1 MKAIYNLFLLFVII
15 TFLFTS
21 CEDSKTG
28 FAIVVDTQSYENVK
42 AEIDAYAEVLEQE
55 GLTTHLLVKDYTL
68 PDSLR
73 NDLLELYNSSE
84 PIEGAV
90 FIGDVPIPVA
100 IDAQHMT
107 SAFKMDQKHYGD
119 EASVPTD
126 RFYDD
131 FDLIFDYIKQDS
143 IHPLRHF
150 YSLNYQSAQVISPDI
165 YSGRIK
171 MPEVENKYELLK
183 TYMQKVVAAHQEN
196 NPFDQFFFFAG
207 HGYNSESMV
216 ARLDEQ
222 VVLSQQLP
230 GNPNINYMDH
240 SRSDIIKFPYM
251 SELQRPELDMAMVHH
266 HGGEQTEYLSG
277 GPKTD
282 SYMVQIEMIKQYLRG
297 RLQRTDDAKEM
308 KEVKKSFMER
318 YDLPSSWFDGF
329 NDPEMMKKDS
339 IFAADLDLVVEDFKI
354 YDYKPNVRFIVFDAC
369 YNGSYHFDEYV
380 AGSYISAFGK
390 TVAAQGNTV
399 NSIQDKWPQEFIGLL
414 SLGMRVGEWN
424 KLVCYLET
432 HILGDPTYRFTS
444 VDPSM
449 DIQKLA
455 VSKTTN
461 DKTWLDLLD
470 SKYIDVQAYA
480 LKRLYDN
487 AYEGLSDLLL
497 DTYKTSVYGS
507 VRAECLILSS
517 QIDDEN
523 FIEILKLAL
532 FDDYELIQRF
542 AVKLAGDSGNEELIP
557 SMIELGFTNMSE
569 RVEFNYSNNIG
580 FFDDEKLLAE
590 FDKQVPEVKTIIK
603 AIEIIPQIRE
613 VFERSNER
621 YDETVEVIT
630 NPESSQKSLYNNIRN
645 LRNYN
650 YHLGVPVFLK
660 FLDESED
667 QELRQMLI
675 EALGWFN
682 LSVEK
687 QQIIDY
693 CNKLANDEAE
703 SEEIRQEAKKTVIR
717 LS

>member
-1 MKAIYNLFLLFVII
+1 MKHIRNLSIIAIILII
-15 TFLFTS
+15 VLTS
-21 CEDSKTG
+21 CSESKTG
-28 FAIVVDTQSYENVK
+28 FAIVVDSKSYENAK

-55 GLTTHLLVKDYTL
+55 GLTTHLIVKDYTL

-73 NDLLELYNSSE
+73 SDLLALYNSSE

-107 SAFKMDQKHYGD
+107 SAFKMDQKRYGD

-150 YSLNYQSAQVISPDI
+150 YSLNYQSAQVVSPDI

-171 MPEVENKYELLK
+171 MPEVENKYELLRA
-183 TYMQKVVAAHQEN
+183 YMNKVVAAHKED

-222 VVLSQQLP
+222 VVLSQQLL

-240 SRSDIIKFPYM
+240 SRSDIIKFQYM
-251 SELQRPELDMAMVHH
+251 SELQRPELDMAIVHH

-282 SYMVQIEMIKQYLRG
+282 SYQMQMEMIKQYLRG
-297 RLQRTDDAKEM
+297 RLRRTDDASEM
-308 KEVKKSFMER
+308 REVKKSFMER
-318 YDLPSSWFDGF
+318 YDLPSSWFDGV
-329 NDPEMMKKDS
+329 NDAEMIQKDS
-339 IFAADLDLVVEDFKI
+339 IFAADLDLIVEDFKV
-354 YDYKPNVRFIVFDAC
+354 YDYKPNVRFVVFDAC
-369 YNGSYHFDEYV
+369 YNGSFHFDEYLS
-380 AGSYISAFGK
+380 GSYISAAGK
-390 TVAAQGNTV
+390 TIAAQGNTV

-424 KLVCYLET
+424 KMVCYLET
-432 HILGDPTYRFTS
+432 HIIGDPTYRFTS

-455 VSKTTN
+455 VSPSTN
-461 DKTWLDLLD
+461 NKTWLGLLD
-470 SKYIDVQAYA
+470 SKYIDVRAYA
-480 LKRLYDN
+480 LRRLYDN
-487 AYEGLSDLLL
+487 DYEGISDLLL
-497 DTYKTSVYGS
+497 DTYKTSAYGS
-507 VRAECLILSS
+507 VREECLILSS
-517 QIDDEN
+517 QLNDDN
-523 FIEILKLAL
+523 FMEILQLAL

-542 AVKLAGDSGNEELIP
+542 AVKMAGESGNDELIP
-557 SMIELGFTNMSE
+557 SIIALGFTNMSE
-569 RVEFNYSNNIG
+569 RVEFNFVNNIG

-590 FDKQVPEVKTIIK
+590 FDKQLPDVKTIIK
-603 AIEIIPQIRE
+603 SEEIIPQIRK
-613 VFERSNER
+613 VFESSNER
-621 YDETVEVIT
+621 YDENVKVLM
-630 NPESSQKSLYNNIRN
+630 NPESSERSLYNNIRN

-650 YHLGVPVFLK
+650 YHLGVPVYLK
-660 FLDESED
+660 FIGESKD
-667 QELRQMLI
+667 QELRKMLI

-687 QQIIDY
+687 QQIIDF
-693 CNKLANDEAE
+693 CHKIADDEAQP
-703 SEEIRQEAKKTVIR
+703 EEIRQEAKKTVLR
-717 LS
+717 LV